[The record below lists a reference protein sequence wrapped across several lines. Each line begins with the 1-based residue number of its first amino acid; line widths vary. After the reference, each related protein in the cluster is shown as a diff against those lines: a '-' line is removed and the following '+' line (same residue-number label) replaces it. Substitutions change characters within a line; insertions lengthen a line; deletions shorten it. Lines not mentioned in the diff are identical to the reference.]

1 MTAPLLHPEL
11 DPERFPLPDLDD
23 AQVAMLRQIGLVGD
37 LPLSDAVERH
47 DHVISEDSNVIVRVH
62 RPVGIPGPLPCL
74 YSIHGGGYVIG
85 DRSMDDAKFDRW
97 CVEFSMVGVSVEYRL
112 APEHPYPAAI
122 DDVTAGLRWVFDHA
136 EQLEIDVERI
146 GITGVSAGGG
156 LCAALG
162 LRMRD
167 DASRSVAFQLLDCP
181 MLDDRMIT
189 ASSQAEGLLV
199 WSRTS
204 NAYGWSSYLGQ
215 RAGGAVPADAAP
227 ARAEDLAGLPPTYV
241 CVGGADGFRDE
252 DIVFAQRLMAAGVDT
267 ELHVYP
273 GVPHGIE
280 MWQGTEPATR
290 YRNDQRDW
298 LGRQLRRLADR

>member
-1 MTAPLLHPEL
+1 M
-11 DPERFPLPDLDD
+11 DD
-23 AQVAMLRQIGLVGD
+23 AQVAFLREIGLVGELD
-37 LPLSDAVERH
+37 LSDAVERQ
-47 DHVISEDSNVIVRVH
+47 DHVVSEDPSVIVRVH
-62 RPVGIPGPLPCL
+62 RPVGVTGPLPCL

-112 APEHPYPAAI
+112 APDDPYPAAI
-122 DDVTAGLRWVFDHA
+122 DDVEAGLLWVFEHA
-136 EQLEIDVERI
+136 EALGINRQRV

-167 DASRSVAFQLLDCP
+167 RSDTPVAFQLLDCP
-181 MLDDRMIT
+181 MLDDRMQT
-189 ASSQAEGLLV
+189 ASSQADGLVV
-199 WSRTS
+199 WSRHS
-204 NAYGWSSYLGQ
+204 NSYGWRSYLGKL
-215 RAGGAVPADAAP
+215 ADGDPPADAAP
-227 ARAEDLAGLPPTYV
+227 ARADDLAGLPPSYV

-252 DIVFAQRLMAAGVDT
+252 DIDFAQRLMAAGVDT

-280 MWQGTEPATR
+280 MWQGTEPAR
-290 YRNDQRDW
+290 QYRDDQQNW
-298 LGRQLRRLADR
+298 LRRQLRRLETQ